1 VVDSDRETSRV
12 VAAITRWIVVLAVIA
27 IGIAFLAYGTAVGL
41 GAVAGAGLAIV
52 VWVAAAAIGRRIVA
66 AGPRGRIAWAFA
78 FVAES
83 MLVMGAAAL
92 LLWLT
97 DPTGMAIGF
106 SALVAG
112 AILGAIEGGARQRAE
127 TA

>member
-1 VVDSDRETSRV
+1 MEPDRETSRV
-12 VAAITRWIVVLAVIA
+12 VAAVTRWIVVLAAVA
-27 IGIAFLAYGTAVGL
+27 IGLAFLAYGSEVGV
-41 GAVAGAGLAIV
+41 GAIAGAGLAIV

-78 FVAES
+78 FVVES
-83 MLVMGAAAL
+83 ALVMGAAAL

-106 SALVAG
+106 SALIAG
-112 AILGAIEGGARQRAE
+112 AVCGAIEGGARQRAHG
-127 TA
+127 A